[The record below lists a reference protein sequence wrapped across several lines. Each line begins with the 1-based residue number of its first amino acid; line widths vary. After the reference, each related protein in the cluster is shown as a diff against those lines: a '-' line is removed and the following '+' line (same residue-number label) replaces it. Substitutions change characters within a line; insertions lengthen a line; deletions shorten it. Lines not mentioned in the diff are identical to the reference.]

1 MLPDT
6 PGLHHVTGI
15 VGDAEAAAG
24 FYGDLLGLRLLRR
37 TVNYEDVL
45 QYHLYFGDA
54 TGTPGSVFTV
64 FPDPHADATLV
75 TGGAPAAAAEVAV
88 VLVHG
93 RGGTPEGL
101 VRLADEFYRPGVT
114 FLAPG
119 AVRSNW
125 FPARHDAPVAA
136 NEPAL
141 TSAVDCVAAAC
152 RVAGDVGIGPE
163 RVVLVGVSQ
172 GGSVAGEFLRRRP
185 RRYGGAFVVSAALPG
200 ADLAGSE
207 VVDPDTDDE
216 GAASGPLAGTPVA
229 LDSSAGDPYVPVE
242 RVRATADAFERGGAA
257 VDLRIDE
264 GDGHGLSDATMARI
278 GDRIAALV
286 DGDGPESTPG

>member
-1 MLPDT
+1 MSRPLS
-6 PGLHHVTGI
+6 GVEG
-15 VGDAEAAAG
+15 
-24 FYGDLLGLRLLRR
+24 
-37 TVNYEDVL
+37 
-45 QYHLYFGDA
+45 
-54 TGTPGSVFTV
+54 
-64 FPDPHADATLV
+64 PHADATLV

-101 VRLADEFYRPGVT
+101 VRLADEFYRPGAT
-114 FLAPG
+114 LLAPG

-141 TSAVDCVAAAC
+141 TSAVDCVAAVC
-152 RVAGDVGIGPE
+152 RVAGEVGIGPE
-163 RVVLVGVSQ
+163 SVVLVGVSQ
-172 GGSVAGEFLRRRP
+172 GGSVVSEFLRRRP

-200 ADLAGSE
+200 ADLSE
-207 VVDPDTDDE
+207 CEVAETDTDGE
-216 GAASGPLAGTPVA
+216 GTRPLAGTPVA

-278 GDRIAALV
+278 GDRIAALI
-286 DGDGPESTPG
+286 DENGAESAPQ

>member
-1 MLPDT
+1 MSRPLS
-6 PGLHHVTGI
+6 
-15 VGDAEAAAG
+15 
-24 FYGDLLGLRLLRR
+24 
-37 TVNYEDVL
+37 DVE
-45 QYHLYFGDA
+45 G
-54 TGTPGSVFTV
+54 
-64 FPDPHADATLV
+64 PHADAALV

-93 RGGTPEGL
+93 RGGTPEGI
-101 VRLADEFYRPGVT
+101 VRLADEFYRPGAT

-125 FPARHDAPVAA
+125 FPAGHDAPVAA

-141 TSAVDCVAAAC
+141 TSAIDCVAAAC
-152 RVAGDVGIGPE
+152 RVAGKLGIGPE
-163 RVVLVGVSQ
+163 SIVLVGVSQ
-172 GGSVAGEFLRRRP
+172 GGSVVSEFLRRCP

-200 ADLAGSE
+200 ADLAHRT
-207 VVDPDTDDE
+207 VA
-216 GAASGPLAGTPVA
+216 GAETGGDGETSAPLAGTPVA

-242 RVRATADAFERGGAA
+242 RVRATAGAFERGGAA

-278 GDRIAALV
+278 GDRIAALLG
-286 DGDGPESTPG
+286 DGDATSESTSG